1 LSFSAIPARNTISG
15 SQERTVICDIVA
27 KQTLTS
33 ETKKPSGGSISYLF
47 RIHAPMVLNAAFRVL
62 RDRSLAE
69 DVLQET
75 FLKFCQMKDRVDEA
89 LSIPGLLR
97 KISINMSIDILRKRG
112 RERSLQ
118 VNEEEGQGSLPSVPI
133 THVDL
138 NEALIVRELLESLPS
153 VDRLILELRY
163 GEQLSYDEISQALDM
178 TIAAVAQRI
187 RRGKNTLRREFES
200 GKRGPH
206 ELP

>member
-1 LSFSAIPARNTISG
+1 
-15 SQERTVICDIVA
+15 
-27 KQTLTS
+27 
-33 ETKKPSGGSISYLF
+33 
-47 RIHAPMVLNAAFRVL
+47 MVLNAAFRVL

-118 VNEEEGQGSLPSVPI
+118 VNEEEDQGPMPSVPI
-133 THVDL
+133 AQVDV
-138 NEALIVRELLESLPS
+138 NEALIVRELLERLPS

-163 GEQLSYDEISQALDM
+163 GEQLSYAEISQALDM

-200 GKRGPH
+200 GKRGAA
-206 ELP
+206 

>member
-1 LSFSAIPARNTISG
+1 
-15 SQERTVICDIVA
+15 VICDIVA
-27 KQTLTS
+27 KRTLTS
-33 ETKKPSGGSISYLF
+33 DTRKLSGGSISYLF
-47 RIHAPMVLNAAFRVL
+47 RMHAPMILNAAFRVL

-75 FLKFCQMKDRVDEA
+75 FLKFYQMKDRVDEA

-97 KISINMSIDILRKRG
+97 RISINMSVDILRKRG

-118 VNEEEGQGSLPSVPI
+118 VDGEEDQGSMPSVPI
-133 THVDL
+133 AQVDL
-138 NEALIVRELLESLPS
+138 NEALIVRELLERLPS

-163 GEQLSYDEISQALDM
+163 GEQLSYAEISQSLDM

-200 GKRGPH
+200 GKKGAA
-206 ELP
+206 